1 MAINKDILE
10 SSQLEALSKKV
21 IGYSKSEWCEV
32 NLNSAHTAH
41 LRYAANMVTTSGSS
55 VDTTVHITCANGK
68 KSGSVST
75 NDLSDDGLQRA
86 VKRAEEIASLAPDN
100 EELMPPLAEKQ
111 SYKRS
116 AQYDEASADS
126 TYAANERAKVAAK
139 AIKEAQA
146 REFTTAGFLETIVSR
161 YALRNSKGIYVDDE
175 KTRTTYSTTMR
186 NEEGSSNGWNKSA
199 SQAIEPLGA
208 DRIINV

>member
-126 TYAANERAKVAAK
+126 TYAANERAKVAAPRK
-139 AIKEAQA
+139 RLEDRKPPPVVAPRKRPVAHNKPA
-146 REFTTAGFLETIVSR
+146 RPPGPRPKL
-161 YALRNSKGIYVDDE
+161 
-175 KTRTTYSTTMR
+175 
-186 NEEGSSNGWNKSA
+186 
-199 SQAIEPLGA
+199 LG
-208 DRIINV
+208 DRRLHPQPGLPPPG